1 MLNIS
6 HTRYVRILIL
16 VYRVRTKKDE
26 IRVRRFGMFG
36 RKYQWVIMGTY
47 AEEWWLRPGG
57 GCEPVQLAQA
67 LHGAILTDLLP
78 ITTEKRKTIAGI
90 VSTKG

>member
-1 MLNIS
+1 
-6 HTRYVRILIL
+6 
-16 VYRVRTKKDE
+16 
-26 IRVRRFGMFG
+26 
-36 RKYQWVIMGTY
+36 MGTY

-57 GCEPVQLAQA
+57 GCEPIQLAQA

-90 VSTKG
+90 VSTTDSAAEWKYDDAKRR